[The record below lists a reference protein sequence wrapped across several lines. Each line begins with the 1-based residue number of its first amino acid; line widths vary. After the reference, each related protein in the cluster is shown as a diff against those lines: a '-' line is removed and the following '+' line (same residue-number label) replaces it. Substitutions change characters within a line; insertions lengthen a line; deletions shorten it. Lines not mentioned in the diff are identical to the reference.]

1 MAVHLTCSTI
11 CFRNQPLE
19 VMLAEIRR
27 AGFLGLDFALVPGFC
42 YPFDALGAGPDERR
56 EFVAR
61 VLAAGFTLPTQTV
74 VPGSF
79 NASGA
84 DADTIVRNATVF
96 LDLALQLRIPAVNIN
111 CGRPIEDRGRFREHA
126 ALQAEGL
133 RRIAR
138 RAALSA
144 LTLNVEAPHRN
155 GLCRT
160 LDEACFLVDAIAEDN
175 VRFLLDTTHVLAG
188 GASPSDAVTTFG
200 ARLGCVHLRDGRGE
214 NIFLVPGDGEID
226 FKGFFAALEAAGYAG
241 PCALEL
247 EGHGETLA
255 ERRAGL
261 ARALRFLLTQGGA
274 FEGLARPP
282 APGTPP
288 TEDAHCEPVGP
299 GPESERRP

>member
-1 MAVHLTCSTI
+1 VAIHLTCSTI

-27 AGFLGLDFALVPGFC
+27 AGFLGLDLALVPGFC
-42 YPFDALGAGPDERR
+42 YPFDVLGAGPDEVQA
-56 EFVAR
+56 FVAR
-61 VLAAGFTLPTQTV
+61 VRAAGFALPTLTV

-79 NASGA
+79 NAG
-84 DADTIVRNATVF
+84 DADHDAIVRNGVVF
-96 LDLALQLRIPAVNIN
+96 LDLAVQLGIPAVNIN
-111 CGRPIEDRGRFREHA
+111 CGGPIGDRSRFREHA
-126 ALQAEGL
+126 ARQAEGL

-138 RAALSA
+138 VAARSGLF
-144 LTLNVEAPHRN
+144 LNVEAPHRN

-160 LDEACFLVDAIAEDN
+160 LDDACFLLDAIAEDN
-175 VRFLLDTTHVLAG
+175 GRFLLDTTHVLAG
-188 GASPSDAVTTFG
+188 GASPSDAVTRFG

-226 FKGFFAALEAAGYAG
+226 FRGFFAALEATGYAG
-241 PCALEL
+241 QCALEL

-261 ARALRFLLTQGGA
+261 AHALDFILTQGGA
-274 FEGLARPP
+274 FSGLAGSP

-288 TEDAHCEPVGP
+288 TDAHGGPVGA
-299 GPESERRP
+299 GRERERRP

>member
-1 MAVHLTCSTI
+1 MAVYLTCSTI
-11 CFRNQPLE
+11 CFRNQPLD

-42 YPFDALGAGPDERR
+42 YPFDALGAGPDERQ

-61 VLAAGFTLPTQTV
+61 VLAAGFVLPTLTV

-79 NASGA
+79 NARDA
-84 DADTIVRNATVF
+84 DADAIVRNATVF
-96 LDLALQLRIPAVNIN
+96 LDLALQLGIRAVNIN
-111 CGRPIEDRGRFREHA
+111 CGRPIGDRSRFREHA

-133 RRIAR
+133 KRIAR
-138 RAALSA
+138 RAALSG

-160 LDEACFLVDAIAEDN
+160 LDEACFLLDAIAEDN

-188 GASPSDAVTTFG
+188 GAAPSDAVTRFG

-226 FKGFFAALEAAGYAG
+226 FRGFLATLEAAGYAG

-261 ARALRFLLTQGGA
+261 ARALRFLLTQA
-274 FEGLARPP
+274 SSFSGLAGAPTSTRP
-282 APGTPP
+282 A

-299 GPESERRP
+299 GPEGERRP